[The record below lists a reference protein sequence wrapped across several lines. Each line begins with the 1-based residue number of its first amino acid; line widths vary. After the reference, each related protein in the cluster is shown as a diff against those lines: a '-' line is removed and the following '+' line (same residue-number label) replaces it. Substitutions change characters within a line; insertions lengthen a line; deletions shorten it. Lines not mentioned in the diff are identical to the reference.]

1 MAVRVSHASLE
12 RGTRRSF
19 SNYPRRTTVRTR
31 LRHQRYLDA
40 MVTGDTEKIA
50 EFITD
55 DFVLVHITGYE
66 QPGEE
71 WLREMGQGQFIYHG
85 AREQTEPTL
94 TVSGNSA
101 QLSSRI
107 ITDATVYGSRN
118 NWHLAFTIDFVQQGG
133 SWLLARNQA
142 RTW

>member
-1 MAVRVSHASLE
+1 MNDKNEILHVYRE
-12 RGTRRSF
+12 
-19 SNYPRRTTVRTR
+19 
-31 LRHQRYLDA
+31 YLDA
-40 MVTGDTEKIA
+40 MVAGGTEKIA

-133 SWLLARNQA
+133 NWLLARNQA

>member
-1 MAVRVSHASLE
+1 M
-12 RGTRRSF
+12 
-19 SNYPRRTTVRTR
+19 
-31 LRHQRYLDA
+31 
-40 MVTGDTEKIA
+40 
-50 EFITD
+50 
-55 DFVLVHITGYE
+55 LVHITGYE